1 MIQSFLVQLAMAI
14 LKYYAPIGVVS
25 IWDYWKEREALREN
39 KKKGD
44 KYNEVV
50 NSPADRNKR
59 RDAENEA
66 LD

>member
-39 KKKGD
+39 KKKAD

-66 LD
+66 LS

>member
-25 IWDYWKEREALREN
+25 IWDYWKEREALKEN
-39 KKKGD
+39 KKKAD
-44 KYNEVV
+44 KYNDVV

>member
-14 LKYYAPIGVVS
+14 LKHYAPIGVVS
-25 IWDYWKEREALREN
+25 IWDYWKEREALKEN
-39 KKKGD
+39 KKKAD

>member
-1 MIQSFLVQLAMAI
+1 MIQSFLVALAMEI
-14 LKYYAPIGVVS
+14 LKYYTPKGVAS
-25 IWDYWKEREALREN
+25 LWDYWKEREALKEN
-39 KKKGD
+39 KKKAE

>member
-14 LKYYAPIGVVS
+14 LKHYAPIGVVS

-39 KKKGD
+39 KKKAD

>member
-39 KKKGD
+39 KKKAD

>member
-1 MIQSFLVQLAMAI
+1 MIQGFLVQLAMAI

-25 IWDYWKEREALREN
+25 IWDYWKEREALKEN
-39 KKKGD
+39 KRKAGD
-44 KYNEVV
+44 YSEVV
-50 NSPADRNKR
+50 NSPADREKR

>member
-39 KKKGD
+39 KKKAD
-44 KYNEVV
+44 KYQPVV
-50 NSPADRNKR
+50 DSPAGRDER
-59 RDAENEA
+59 RKAEDEA
-66 LD
+66 LS

>member
-25 IWDYWKEREALREN
+25 IWDYWKEREALKEN
-39 KKKGD
+39 KKKAD
-44 KYNEVV
+44 KYKEVV

>member
-25 IWDYWKEREALREN
+25 IWDYWKEREALKEN
-39 KKKGD
+39 KKKAD
-44 KYNEVV
+44 KYSEVV

>member
-25 IWDYWKEREALREN
+25 IWDYWKEREALKEN
-39 KKKGD
+39 KKKAD